1 MRLPIIILS
10 GAILMS
16 CSKGTKNSLSDKVDS
31 TEVDHR
37 DTAASENAFME
48 FVSLLPKV
56 NLPFEINCERCCDH
70 PAFDRE
76 NELVKR
82 YVPEGANPI
91 GLIFK
96 NENNVGIL

>member
-70 PAFDRE
+70 PALTERMNWLRDTYLKERIR
-76 NELVKR
+76 LD
-82 YVPEGANPI
+82 
-91 GLIFK
+91 
-96 NENNVGIL
+96 